1 MIRSY
6 CYKSTF
12 LFLASNYSHTIMS
25 REGLPTG
32 QMQEET
38 QELLDE
44 YNELYNWEYNDM
56 VDFIKSYGEDDFI
69 NNYETYQRL
78 VDDYGQGVVDEF
90 MEDYDIENFEDMY
103 QGQYESGAEFAEQIC
118 QDCGYISNN
127 IPHWIVIDWERTWE
141 ANLRHDYIEIGEGH
155 IFSANY

>member
-1 MIRSY
+1 MARLS
-6 CYKSTF
+6 
-12 LFLASNYSHTIMS
+12 
-25 REGLPTG
+25 TG

-56 VDFIKSYGEDDFI
+56 CDFIESYGEDDFI
-69 NNYETYQRL
+69 NHYETYHRL
-78 VDDYGQGVVDEF
+78 VEDYGQGVVDEF